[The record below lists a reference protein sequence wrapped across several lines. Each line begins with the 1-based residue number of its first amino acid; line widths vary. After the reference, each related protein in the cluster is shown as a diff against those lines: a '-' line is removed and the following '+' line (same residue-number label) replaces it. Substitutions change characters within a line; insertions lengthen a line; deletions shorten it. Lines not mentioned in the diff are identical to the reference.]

1 MIMRRLWILLIS
13 LASVVPATASEVAA
27 PKVSIERIDQLPAD
41 LPYPYDEK
49 ADADKDVAA
58 AFDLARQ
65 SGKRVVIDFGGNW
78 CADCRIL
85 AGVMEL
91 PEVKAFVETN
101 YVVVTVD
108 VARFNKNM
116 HIPARYGFSK
126 LDGVPTV
133 LIVDADGTMINA
145 TNSSELANAREM
157 SPQAIANWLARWA
170 KPQS

>member
-1 MIMRRLWILLIS
+1 MRKVMIAGLLLIG
-13 LASVVPATASEVAA
+13 LTPVVAEDVVV

-49 ADADKDVAA
+49 ADGDVGVAA
-58 AFDLARQ
+58 AFAAAKQ
-65 SGKRVVIDFGGNW
+65 SGKRVLIDFGGNW

-91 PEVKAFVETN
+91 PEVKSFVEAH
-101 YVVVTVD
+101 YEVVTVD

-116 HIPARYGFSK
+116 HIPARYGFAK

-133 LIVDADGTMINA
+133 LIVDADGTLINA

-157 SPQAIANWLARWA
+157 SPQAIADWLARWA
-170 KPQS
+170 KPVS

>member
-1 MIMRRLWILLIS
+1 MRSLWIALILLIGF
-13 LASVVPATASEVAA
+13 PAWAGEVAP
-27 PKVSIERIDQLPAD
+27 PKVGIATIAELPAE

-49 ADADKDVAA
+49 ADADAAVAA
-58 AFDLARQ
+58 AFAAAKT
-65 SGKRVVIDFGGNW
+65 SGKRVLIDFGGNW

-91 PEVKAFVETN
+91 PEVKSFVEAN
-101 YVVVTVD
+101 YEVVTVD

-116 HIPARYGFSK
+116 HIPARYGFSE

-133 LIVDADGTMINA
+133 LIVDADGTLINA

-157 SPQAIANWLARWA
+157 SPQAIADWLARWA
-170 KPQS
+170 KPVS